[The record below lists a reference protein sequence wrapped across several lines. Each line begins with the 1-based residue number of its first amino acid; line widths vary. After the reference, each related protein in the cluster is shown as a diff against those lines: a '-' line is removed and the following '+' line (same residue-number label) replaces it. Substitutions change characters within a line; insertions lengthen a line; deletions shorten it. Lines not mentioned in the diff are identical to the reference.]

1 MDKTFYAYKKY
12 IYILCTVVTIC
23 CISCKKEVT
32 TTPPKQLDTSLLE
45 EFEVE
50 FLNTTVWLP
59 TSYEKLTYEALFE
72 LARVEDDA
80 MINMLLQSSKEYRNK
95 EKKPVF
101 FRDEFMPSN
110 FIAIYPSSYIRLDKK
125 TASYYIS
132 DFAVTMKRQDQ
143 ELGITS
149 EIIEKRI
156 KTFNGHK
163 MVKLKL
169 KQTSDFIENRYFT
182 QYFISSDIRS
192 FMVIHIDVLNRDY
205 ELNFKNLSVQS
216 N

>member
-1 MDKTFYAYKKY
+1 MYTYKKY
-12 IYILCTVVTIC
+12 LLALCVLIIFCFV
-23 CISCKKEVT
+23 SCNEKKES
-32 TTPPKQLDTSLLE
+32 TPKKQLDTSVLE
-45 EFEVE
+45 QSEVE
-50 FLNTTVWLP
+50 FLNTTIWLP

-72 LARVEDDA
+72 LGGVGDDV
-80 MINMLLQSSKEYRNK
+80 IVNMLLQSSKEYRNK
-95 EKKPVF
+95 EQKPVF
-101 FRDEFMPSN
+101 FRDKFMPSN
-110 FIAIYPSSYIRLDKK
+110 FIAIYPSSYIRLDKE

-132 DFAVTMKRQDQ
+132 DFASNMKRQDQ
-143 ELGITS
+143 KLGITS

-156 KTFNGHK
+156 KTFDGQK

-169 KQTSDFIENRYFT
+169 KQTSDFIDNRFFT

-205 ELNFKNLSVQS
+205 ELNFKDLSLKV

>member
-1 MDKTFYAYKKY
+1 LDKAFYTYRK
-12 IYILCTVVTIC
+12 
-23 CISCKKEVT
+23 CKKEVT
-32 TTPPKQLDTSLLE
+32 TTPSKQLDTSLLE

-59 TSYEKLTYEALFE
+59 PSYEKLTYEALFE

-101 FRDEFMPSN
+101 FRDEFMPNN
-110 FIAIYPSSYIRLDKK
+110 FIAVFPRPYIRINKE

-132 DFAVTMKRQDQ
+132 DFAATMKRQDQ
-143 ELGITS
+143 EYNQTS

-156 KTFNGHK
+156 KTFDGQK
-163 MVKLKL
+163 MVKLKV
-169 KQTSDFIENRYFT
+169 KQTSEFVDNRHFT

-192 FMVIHIDVLNRDY
+192 FMVIHIDVLNRDC
-205 ELNFKNLSVQS
+205 ELNVKDLAVKS